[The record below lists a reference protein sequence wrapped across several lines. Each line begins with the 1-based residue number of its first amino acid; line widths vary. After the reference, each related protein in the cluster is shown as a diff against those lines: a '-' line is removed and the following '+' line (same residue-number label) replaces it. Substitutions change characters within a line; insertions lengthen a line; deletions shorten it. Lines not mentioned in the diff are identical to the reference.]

1 MPVKKR
7 SSQIITAKAK
17 NISMLLCDVDGVL
30 TDGGLYYAP
39 DGTELKRFDAQD
51 GYGIRRA
58 QRYGVAVGFISGR
71 NIPAV
76 EHRARQLEITEL
88 HQGELDKLS
97 VCKDIMGRNGLIAE
111 QIAFIGDEIFDVPL
125 MEFVGLGCAP
135 HNARPE
141 AKQSADYVTKSDGG
155 HGAVREVI
163 DLILTAKN
171 GKV

>member
-1 MPVKKR
+1 MPVKKL
-7 SSQIITAKAK
+7 SSKNITAKAK

-58 QRYGVAVGFISGR
+58 QRNGIAVGFISGR

-97 VCKDIMGRNGLIAE
+97 VCQDIMARNGLSSE

-125 MEFVGLGCAP
+125 IEFVGLGCAP
-135 HNARPE
+135 NNARPE
-141 AKQSADYVTKSDGG
+141 AKQGADYVTKSDGG